1 MQVES
6 SESQPRTKEN
16 DSATGG
22 GCRRPLQREVMQSA
36 YRHLPLVLGLP
47 ITPAHLTFSI
57 SRNAV
62 PPQLSGRSNPCLRE
76 GEGGKEGGESW
87 GFHPRKK
94 EPAQCGGS
102 GGGYCVS

>member
-47 ITPAHLTFSI
+47 ITPAHLTFPS
-57 SRNAV
+57 V
-62 PPQLSGRSNPCLRE
+62 EMQ
-76 GEGGKEGGESW
+76 
-87 GFHPRKK
+87 FHPS
-94 EPAQCGGS
+94 EVAEVIS
-102 GGGYCVS
+102 A